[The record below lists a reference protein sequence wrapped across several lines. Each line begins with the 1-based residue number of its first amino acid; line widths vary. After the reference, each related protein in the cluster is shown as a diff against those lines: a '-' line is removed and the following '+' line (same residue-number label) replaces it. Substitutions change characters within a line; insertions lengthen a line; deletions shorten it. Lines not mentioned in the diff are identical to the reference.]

1 MMRYCSE
8 RIERMTKVLLA
19 VLLPLALGGCISLHD
34 NPTPKS
40 TTIVV
45 PPGSTVTCSN
55 GMPGPC

>member
-1 MMRYCSE
+1 M
-8 RIERMTKVLLA
+8 KKLLLA

-34 NPTPKS
+34 NPPPPKS

-55 GMPGPC
+55 GQPGPC